1 MTPRCYSM
9 HWSIDRSSTSRHS
22 DGPPEGRDGT
32 SRALL
37 IGLSLLFLGSSLGT
51 GLFISTISTTERQ
64 AMQISVFL
72 LMPAILL
79 SGFAFSREN
88 MPWIANKSGLFIPL
102 THYLVILRGI
112 ILKGVG
118 LDVLWPET
126 IWLTVMGVA
135 LLVFSANRFQ
145 KRIG

>member
-1 MTPRCYSM
+1 MEPGSWQRCKRIKEHRNWSRENTAASSDVHWSATMTPRCYSM

-64 AMQISVFL
+64 AMPISVFL
-72 LMPAILL
+72 L
-79 SGFAFSREN
+79 
-88 MPWIANKSGLFIPL
+88 
-102 THYLVILRGI
+102 
-112 ILKGVG
+112 
-118 LDVLWPET
+118 
-126 IWLTVMGVA
+126 
-135 LLVFSANRFQ
+135 
-145 KRIG
+145 